1 MRYSILSQ
9 EEWSAVRSLAND
21 RSIVIKKADKGSCFV
36 VWDRWDYKKEAEK
49 QLEDSTI
56 YKEINY
62 NKNILSQLVDSSSKF
77 FKKLNSSGYISYKE
91 MSYFT

>member
-1 MRYSILSQ
+1 M
-9 EEWSAVRSLAND
+9 
-21 RSIVIKKADKGSCFV
+21 
-36 VWDRWDYKKEAEK
+36 WDRWDYKKEAEK

-77 FKKLNSSGYISYKE
+77 FKKLNSSGYISDKE
-91 MSYFT
+91 MNYFT

>member
-21 RSIVIKKADKGSCFV
+21 RSIAIKEPDKGSCFV

-49 QLEDSTI
+49 QLEDSTVI
-56 YKEINY
+56 RKSIIIRTFFLSWLTQVINSLR
-62 NKNILSQLVDSSSKF
+62 NLTVVVIFLIRK
-77 FKKLNSSGYISYKE
+77 
-91 MSYFT
+91 